1 MRTLKPFW
9 AGLKTVLFCKRETT
23 GAGVMVMPACVIN
36 FGIL

>member
-23 GAGVMVMPACVIN
+23 GAGVMPACVVN